1 MLNKTINAVMVKV
14 QMKKMD
20 LQEKVTDF
28 VTSEVSAKG
37 TMEEGVNAYGAVVLG
52 LAVLIAAYVAY
63 KLVFDN
69 IFDFFQDGTT
79 KRPADWGN

>member
-1 MLNKTINAVMVKV
+1 MKEKMNALLVKV

-20 LQEKVTDF
+20 VQNSINEF

-37 TMEEGVNAYGAVVLG
+37 TMEEGVNSYGAVVLG
-52 LAVLIAAYVAY
+52 VLVLIAAVTAY
-63 KLVFDN
+63 ELIFGN

-79 KRPADWGN
+79 KRPADWGK